1 MASKFTPEI
10 RGALIERFAG
20 GATVEEA
27 ARAADLSTKT
37 LKRWLTR
44 GRREDGEFA
53 EFTAAVENA
62 REQARNRPDPMTP
75 EEHRLVVSESARNGS
90 VQAMKLYWEMI
101 CADRD
106 EDAAE
111 EAPTDPLEAL
121 DELAAKRA
129 ARV

>member
-10 RGALIERFAG
+10 RGALIERFAAG
-20 GATVEEA
+20 VTVEEA
-27 ARAADLSTKT
+27 ARAADVSTKT

-44 GRREDGEFA
+44 GRREEQGEFA
-53 EFTAAVENA
+53 TFLTAVEEA
-62 REQARNRPDPMTP
+62 REQARSRPDPMTP
-75 EEHRLVVSESARNGS
+75 EEHRLAVSESARNGS

-106 EDAAE
+106 EAE